1 MNLLALQQGP
11 VEHLG
16 AGAVAGRLGVVLLL
30 VALNAFFV
38 AAEFAFVAVRR
49 SRIDEMADSGD
60 RAARNVQKAL
70 DHLDRYI
77 AGTQLGITVASL
89 GLGWV
94 GEPAM
99 AALIDGILGLFGLPP
114 AGEGV
119 HSGVALAFS
128 FFVITFLHIVLGELA
143 PKSFAL
149 VNPEGVAKVVTTPL
163 RFFSRVMAPM
173 IWLFNGA
180 AGSFLRLFGISST
193 SEVQSHSPE
202 ELRLLV
208 MQARAHG
215 TLNESDTA
223 MLAGVFD
230 FHEKKARDV
239 MRPRTDVV
247 ALDVESTEEEVW
259 AVVREE
265 RYSRYP
271 VYRESLD
278 DVVGVFLAKDLWLRA
293 STAPFSLAELNREP
307 LYVPDS
313 RAAER
318 VLDDLRRTRAHMAVV
333 LDEYGGTAGIVT
345 MEDLIEEVIGD
356 ISDEYDMASRTAIES
371 NGVLELDGTMS
382 LIDVRSD
389 HRVQIPEGDWTTLG
403 GYAFA
408 RLGRLPRMG
417 DRVLV
422 PGGELEVIAMD
433 GRRIAALRVHR
444 AHPTPPN
451 GSLDPQ
457 PASDRK

>member
-1 MNLLALQQGP
+1 M
-11 VEHLG
+11 
-16 AGAVAGRLGVVLLL
+16 AV
-30 VALNAFFV
+30 
-38 AAEFAFVAVRR
+38 
-49 SRIDEMADSGD
+49 
-60 RAARNVQKAL
+60 
-70 DHLDRYI
+70 
-77 AGTQLGITVASL
+77 
-89 GLGWV
+89 
-94 GEPAM
+94 
-99 AALIDGILGLFGLPP
+99 LIDSFLGLFGLPP
-114 AGEGV
+114 APHGV

-128 FFVITFLHIVLGELA
+128 FFFLTFLHIVLGELA
-143 PKSFAL
+143 PKSLAL
-149 VNPEGVAKVVTTPL
+149 VNPEGVAKVVSTPL
-163 RFFSRVMAPM
+163 GIFARVMSPV

-180 AGSFLRLFGISST
+180 ANAILRVFGVAPFA
-193 SEVQSHSPE
+193 EAHSHSPE

-215 TLNESDTA
+215 TLDESDSA

-239 MRPRTDVV
+239 MRPRTEIVGIDI
-247 ALDVESTEEEVW
+247 ESSEQEVW
-259 AVVREE
+259 RIIREE

-271 VYRESLD
+271 VYRHSLD
-278 DVVGVFLAKDLWLRA
+278 DVVGVFLAKDLWLNEGA
-293 STAPFSLAELNREP
+293 KPFNLAEYTREP

-313 RAAER
+313 RPAEK
-318 VLDDLRRTRAHMAVV
+318 VLDDLRKTRAHMAVV
-333 LDEYGGTAGIVT
+333 LDEYGGTAGIIT

-356 ISDEYDMASRTAIES
+356 IADEYDMAARTAIES

-408 RLGRLPRMG
+408 KLGRLPRMG
-417 DRVLV
+417 DRVPV

-444 AHPTPPN
+444 AHPTPPQETP
-451 GSLDPQ
+451 GTSALT
-457 PASDRK
+457 